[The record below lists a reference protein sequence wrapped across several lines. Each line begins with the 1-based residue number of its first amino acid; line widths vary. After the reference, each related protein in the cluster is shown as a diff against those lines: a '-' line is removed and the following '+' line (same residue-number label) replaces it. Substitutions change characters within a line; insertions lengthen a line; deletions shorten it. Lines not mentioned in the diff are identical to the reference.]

1 MLGHFPPSPNFSA
14 KALRAFAQLLPPWIW
29 LSQISS
35 LTPTPRFNMTGAPSL
50 LCFSTLCVLW
60 LFQTCCIFTDIS
72 PRIFFTINS
81 FCSLRLQKMEKW
93 ECFQRSRAVPTLW
106 EEREREQVL
115 PTQPPGWCPAL
126 GLRLR
131 SSTPRG
137 RSSVQTVSFSESYP
151 KVFNN
156 LASFI
161 EGGNPSVTTL
171 GHTKDNHS
179 PEQSFYQLC
188 RGIQNYTRCFNFEL
202 PSCCLCDDIDHILSV
217 WRDVAGPVTLHGL
230 IDQSSNSV
238 CQDANSAGM
247 VSTCSTT
254 PSIGGPRKCLMVEV
268 VIDGNIL
275 IKVCDHLRCW

>member
-1 MLGHFPPSPNFSA
+1 
-14 KALRAFAQLLPPWIW
+14 
-29 LSQISS
+29 
-35 LTPTPRFNMTGAPSL
+35 
-50 LCFSTLCVLW
+50 
-60 LFQTCCIFTDIS
+60 
-72 PRIFFTINS
+72 
-81 FCSLRLQKMEKW
+81 MEKW

-137 RSSVQTVSFSESYP
+137 RSSVQTVSVSESYP
-151 KVFNN
+151 KVFNY

-179 PEQSFYQLC
+179 PEWRSSYQLC
-188 RGIQNYTRCFNFEL
+188 RGIQNYKRCFNFEL

-238 CQDANSAGM
+238 AKLWVLKGVPSKKTPCLPRCQLCRNGF
-247 VSTCSTT
+247 TCRTT

-275 IKVCDHLRCW
+275 IKVCDHLFCWEFEKIQSSISFLTWAWQHSGKGWGELSFSAELTVSKRSGGPQRSRWLPSSQHKLR